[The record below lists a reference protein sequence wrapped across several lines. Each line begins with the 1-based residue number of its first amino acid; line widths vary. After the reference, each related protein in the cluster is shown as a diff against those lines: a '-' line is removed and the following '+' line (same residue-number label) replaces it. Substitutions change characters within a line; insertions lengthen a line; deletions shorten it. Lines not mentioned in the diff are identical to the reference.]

1 MTPEFIDEAI
11 VCGMI
16 FAGFMLV
23 LGIGGFIA
31 DYIFPHIPFI
41 QNYIDSLPDYEDDEE
56 VYQQFLE
63 ERRARSR
70 ARRHKAAVR
79 KEQKKI

>member
-23 LGIGGFIA
+23 LGIGGLIA

-41 QNYIDSLPDYEDDEE
+41 QNYLDSLPDYEDDEE
-56 VYQQFLE
+56 VYQQFLAE
-63 ERRARSR
+63 QRDRRRARQR
-70 ARRHKAAVR
+70 KLAARKGRR
-79 KEQKKI
+79 

>member
-1 MTPEFIDEAI
+1 MTPEFMGEAVVGLI
-11 VCGMI
+11 ILSVFLGI
-16 FAGFMLV
+16 
-23 LGIGGFIA
+23 LGIGGLIA

-63 ERRARSR
+63 EQRARRRAR
-70 ARRHKAAVR
+70 RRKLAVR
-79 KEQKKI
+79 KGGR

>member
-23 LGIGGFIA
+23 LGIGGLIA

-41 QNYIDSLPDYEDDEE
+41 QNYLDSLPDYEDDEE
-56 VYQQFLE
+56 VYQRFLAE
-63 ERRARSR
+63 QRARRRARQR
-70 ARRHKAAVR
+70 KLAARKGRR
-79 KEQKKI
+79 

>member
-56 VYQQFLE
+56 VYQQFLQE
-63 ERRARSR
+63 QRARRRARQR
-70 ARRHKAAVR
+70 RLAARKGRR
-79 KEQKKI
+79 

>member
-23 LGIGGFIA
+23 LGIGGLIA

-41 QNYIDSLPDYEDDEE
+41 QNYLDSLPDYEDDEE
-56 VYQQFLE
+56 VYQQFLAE
-63 ERRARSR
+63 QRARHR
-70 ARRHKAAVR
+70 ARQRKLAAR
-79 KEQKKI
+79 KGR

>member
-23 LGIGGFIA
+23 LGIGGLIA

-41 QNYIDSLPDYEDDEE
+41 QNYLDGLPDYEDDEE
-56 VYQQFLE
+56 VYQQFLAE
-63 ERRARSR
+63 QRARRRARQR
-70 ARRHKAAVR
+70 KLAARKGRR
-79 KEQKKI
+79 

>member
-31 DYIFPHIPFI
+31 DYIFPRIPFI

-56 VYQQFLE
+56 VYQQFLQE
-63 ERRARSR
+63 QRARRRARQR
-70 ARRHKAAVR
+70 RMAARKGRR
-79 KEQKKI
+79 

>member
-16 FAGFMLV
+16 LAGFMLV
-23 LGIGGFIA
+23 LGIGGLIA

-56 VYQQFLE
+56 VYQQFLQE
-63 ERRARSR
+63 QRACRRARQR
-70 ARRHKAAVR
+70 RLAARKGRR
-79 KEQKKI
+79 